1 MDTIITLV
9 GSGIVSILI
18 AYLTVFYKTKSELE
32 KDRAKLHLDII
43 MKQKHDYFLPFKYC
57 ADEFRRRLVHID
69 AILRYQEFD
78 NDKYENMIKRLKQ
91 VFSNRNPEW
100 FFNDDIG
107 PEGGYFI
114 TSTIYLNCTLFYW
127 MKRIQAEHPFILLD
141 FDEKPMKA
149 MEEYRKYVKE
159 EKILTSL
166 NHKGCDVY
174 DFIKNIKI
182 AFSREKGIP
191 YGLHDSLG
199 DFLFDYSNT
208 RLINYD
214 EFCEQLRDDK
224 KRVKFLPVIKFWT
237 GLVCDNNQIDQDR
250 LRKIKILL
258 VILELFNRTKIHES
272 YK

>member
-1 MDTIITLV
+1 MDAIITLV

-18 AYLTVFYKTKSELE
+18 AYLTAHYKTKSELE
-32 KDRAKLHLDII
+32 KERAKLQFDIV

-69 AILRYQEFD
+69 AVFKHQDFD

-91 VFSNRNPEW
+91 DFSSRSPEW
-100 FFNDDIG
+100 FFNDAIG

-114 TSTIYLNCTLFYW
+114 TATMYLNCTLFYW
-127 MKRIQAEHPFILLD
+127 MKRIQAEHPFIPLD
-141 FDEKPMKA
+141 LDEKPMKA
-149 MEEYRKYVKE
+149 MEEYRQYAKE

-166 NHKGCDVY
+166 DHKECDVY

-182 AFSREKGIP
+182 AISREKGIP

-199 DFLFDYSNT
+199 DFLFDYSNK
-208 RLINYD
+208 RLINYE
-214 EFCEQLRDDK
+214 EFCDQLRDDK

-237 GLVCDNNQIDQDR
+237 GLVCDNDKVDQDR
-250 LRKIKILL
+250 LRKIKVLL
-258 VILELFNRTKIHES
+258 VILELFNRARIRES
-272 YK
+272 LK